1 MTSTL
6 RNRIPLQKR
15 KILKKTLGT
24 AIGLLVLLG
33 ALSVLVVLPLSAG
46 RQQLPGAV
54 LRYGAAILWAWFGL
68 VAVMLLWNPTY
79 QWLYYAA
86 YFYDAD
92 DRNIVIR
99 KGVVAKKEITLPFS
113 KITDVYVDQDLMDV
127 VFGLYDVHMST
138 PTESS
143 GQFAHIDGVD
153 KAGSQQ
159 LRALLLERIHAAEDR
174 RNV

>member
-1 MTSTL
+1 
-6 RNRIPLQKR
+6 
-15 KILKKTLGT
+15 
-24 AIGLLVLLG
+24 
-33 ALSVLVVLPLSAG
+33 
-46 RQQLPGAV
+46 
-54 LRYGAAILWAWFGL
+54 
-68 VAVMLLWNPTY
+68 
-79 QWLYYAA
+79 
-86 YFYDAD
+86 
-92 DRNIVIR
+92 
-99 KGVVAKKEITLPFS
+99 
-113 KITDVYVDQDLMDV
+113 V